1 MKSKY
6 KKNIYKVYKI
16 YIVIVLLFLITFG
29 TMMTVSAT
37 DDPIAVVNNLSDF
50 IFSLMRVTGVIM
62 LGFGVLQFG
71 LSLKSHDPSQ
81 RANSILT
88 VVGGIIITCSKEI
101 INMIAG

>member
-1 MKSKY
+1 MKNKY
-6 KKNIYKVYKI
+6 EKKLYKVYRI
-16 YIVIVLLFLITFG
+16 YVMGVLLFFIMFG
-29 TMMTVSAT
+29 TMTPVFAA